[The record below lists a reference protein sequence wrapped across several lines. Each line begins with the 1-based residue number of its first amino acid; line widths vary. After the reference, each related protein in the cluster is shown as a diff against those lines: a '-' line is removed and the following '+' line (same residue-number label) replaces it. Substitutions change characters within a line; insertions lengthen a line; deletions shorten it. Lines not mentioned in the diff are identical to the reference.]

1 MARRNVLNVI
11 PKGPLKIWL
20 TLILPSTHK
29 ALGPVG
35 GDSEA
40 KLDQAEADSLDYLGS
55 PPPKTCISVWSL
67 LSPPHRLY
75 SQTGFPEPPEV
86 GFQLLETRGSGG
98 SSGPSNA
105 LIKYLLNK
113 RKTDGKESHSDC
125 RMPEDTPSNFKEL
138 VDLKC

>member
-1 MARRNVLNVI
+1 MKQQAAGCMPASCPIPSSVVQENRLWIARRKVLNVI

-55 PPPKTCISVWSL
+55 PPQDMYISLVSAK
-67 LSPPHRLY
+67 
-75 SQTGFPEPPEV
+75 
-86 GFQLLETRGSGG
+86 
-98 SSGPSNA
+98 SS
-105 LIKYLLNK
+105 
-113 RKTDGKESHSDC
+113 
-125 RMPEDTPSNFKEL
+125 TPTVLPDWIS
-138 VDLKC
+138 